1 MKAPYRLRRL
11 PESCGHWRKQLI
23 IEKVELKNF
32 RSYKELSLELAPGVN
47 LFRGRNGQ
55 GKTNLLEA
63 LYILA
68 SSKSFRSRNEAE
80 LINFDADF
88 CSIKALFR
96 KSQGA
101 EREMEARWL
110 AGEGTLARRFLK
122 NGVKVEHMGEFLT
135 EAPISLFV
143 PQDLALVQ
151 QGPAF
156 RRRYFDILLCKTS
169 SRYFADL
176 LRFQKILR
184 QRNELLRKSHG
195 SAEARVW
202 DMQYIGAAIK
212 VIEARLKAIGD
223 LSAKAAACFA
233 ALAPGGPPFSMHY
246 RSSFPCDPEEA
257 ARLLRGKAADEQR
270 RGLTLYGPH
279 RDDIELSI
287 GELSLRRF
295 GSQGQQRSAAL
306 ALRLGEAD
314 FLTGALNEPSVIMLD
329 DCFSELDDGRCQR
342 LLEIVRRFGQVL
354 VTTADSVSYGSDIAE
369 YRISLGEAA
378 RI

>member
-1 MKAPYRLRRL
+1 M
-11 PESCGHWRKQLI
+11 I
-23 IEKVELKNF
+23 IDKVELKNF
-32 RSYKELSLELAPGVN
+32 RSYKELSLDLAPGIN
-47 LFRGRNGQ
+47 LFRGSNGQ

-80 LINFDADF
+80 LIQFGADF
-88 CSIKALFR
+88 CSIKAMFQ
-96 KSQGA
+96 KSQGI

-110 AGEGTLARRFLK
+110 KNEQGLSRRFLK
-122 NGVKVEHMGEFLT
+122 NGVKVDHMGEFLT

-169 SRYFADL
+169 EQYFSDL

-184 QRNELLRKSHG
+184 QRNELLRRSHS
-195 SAEARVW
+195 SAEAKVW
-202 DMQYIGAAIK
+202 DIQYIGAAIK
-212 VIEARLKAIGD
+212 VIEARLEAIGK
-223 LSAKAAACFA
+223 LSWKAGACFA
-233 ALAPGGPPFSMHY
+233 KLSPGEAQFSMRY
-246 RSSFPCDPEEA
+246 RPLFPRDPEEA
-257 ARLLRGKAADEQR
+257 ARLLRDKADDERR

-279 RDDIELSI
+279 RDDIELAI

-306 ALRLGEAD
+306 ALRLGEAA
-314 FLTGALNEPSVIMLD
+314 FLTEALNEPSVIMLD

-342 LLEIVRRFGQVL
+342 LLDIVSKFGQVL
-354 VTTADSVSYGSDIAE
+354 VTTADSASYGANIAE
-369 YRISLGEAA
+369 FRISLGKAE
-378 RI
+378 RICV